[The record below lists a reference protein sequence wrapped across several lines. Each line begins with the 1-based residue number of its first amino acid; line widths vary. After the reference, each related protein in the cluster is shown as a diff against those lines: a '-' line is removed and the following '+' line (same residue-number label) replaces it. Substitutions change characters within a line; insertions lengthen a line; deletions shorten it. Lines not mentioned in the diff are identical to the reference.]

1 MALDLDQIRKQVP
14 QAAGWSDQR
23 LMQYYY
29 WKVAEPRGMSWQV
42 FAQSVGYEPPP
53 APTFRQ
59 KLDDAWDKASS
70 FIGNTEAQALSGV
83 LHTPERVLGLADV
96 GITGLENLLTQ
107 GASSITATAGELTR
121 PGGSAS
127 NIPEATQEVERGM
140 GGPYIPLTEEGREIQ
155 SDIGEIDTALEKHV
169 PNFLKPSVE
178 SEAAYEHFGPA
189 AGAVAKVALP
199 AVAAVL
205 SMDTPISRAI
215 TENVSEPLQEAIGKG
230 VTKAMTKTE
239 FTRNWLAAR
248 RAEDRLWMH
257 AGQIDAANEE
267 ANQILNRWAKLD
279 LTDEDRR
286 ALFKFQ
292 EDPEFPLTER
302 QQAAYTSIYPDIKA
316 EGWEPGYVHRIPI
329 RTQEGGA
336 GRILSAL
343 RHADRP
349 SIAPRVS
356 LEEGAQ
362 EERQMYKL
370 VPVGESGEEIGFQQ
384 ESPSL
389 YRETAPSGFPSGA
402 IDFLPNGRANDLAA
416 SPVLVANEK
425 YYALGQGENKGV
437 ILEFKGNS
445 LKTELHEKPGQ
456 EVLTN
461 RGYREYKTFGKQ
473 KDYINALKSVTVPA
487 DYESGFIEGNLNHD
501 SALLMSRLDS
511 LVRNEK
517 WEKIPNE
524 DGSVTY
530 KKPIETNPIAEQG
543 DGTSP
548 AIAYIHKDEY
558 TLPEAEKSI
567 GIRQRS
573 VVGIRNG
580 QSFEVGQLHLKPD
593 QKIEGQTITDST
605 GQQWKIENA
614 TASEIERHSGVV
626 YHHDLGISLAEARR
640 QRLSRIATENLL
652 NDLKTNPDFMGLIQK
667 KTGEDKPGWSSFEN
681 PHLNGYMAPK
691 RLQRTID
698 TVLGSHRSFGEL
710 GGAGGMINTAMLRAN
725 FLVNIWHMENI
736 GEMALTEGVPDL
748 AKIKFFNGMG
758 SPGVVKSVSQ
768 VTSGGEDYLTLMRDG
783 FPFMRVRTLDKG
795 IYRNAVSSLVKEVD
809 GPQIRELVRQGRLDE
824 STLKYL
830 GDGLKGYL
838 TTAGNKS
845 LHGLDMYEGWPIWT
859 MDDAV
864 KLRAVYSRMDRT
876 GEDLLTSGRKVAK
889 EFPQY
894 RLRYSTPGLGPL
906 MDGMQRSGLLWFLPY
921 HVDRFAILARRLGKA
936 TTLDPRAIGQLL
948 ASAAIVSIVYPTLDD
963 AVQRAFHSSKAHVE
977 RFGSERVMDQA
988 RKVVEHKAPV
998 SSLISLMITPSSL
1011 VSILGGGLSEYGQ
1024 KNEGDKPVHEQ
1035 VADIMAEGAKS
1046 IYPLQNISSQ
1056 VDFEENLR
1064 NAFLSQVGIESLKP
1078 SAGHGGYRP
1087 YTYRPPRLPR

>member
-42 FAQSVGYEPPP
+42 FAQSVGYEPPA

-70 FIGNTEAQALSGV
+70 FVGNIEAQAITGAM
-83 LHTPERVLGLADV
+83 HTPQRVLGLADV

-107 GASSITATAGELTR
+107 GASSITATAGELIR

-127 NIPEATQEVERGM
+127 NIPEATREVERGM
-140 GGPYIPLTEEGREIQ
+140 GGPYIPLTEEGRAIQ
-155 SDIGEIDTALEKHV
+155 SDIGAIGAALEKHV
-169 PNFLKPSVE
+169 PNWLKPSVE

-230 VTKAMTKTE
+230 VAKAMNKTE
-239 FTRNWLAAR
+239 FTRNWLVAR
-248 RAEDRLWMH
+248 RLEDRLWMH

-267 ANQILNRWAKLD
+267 AAQIAKRWANLD

-356 LEEGAQ
+356 LEEGSQ

-370 VPVGESGEEIGFQQ
+370 VPVGESAEGTE
-384 ESPSL
+384 PS
-389 YRETAPSGFPSGA
+389 
-402 IDFLPNGRANDLAA
+402 
-416 SPVLVANEK
+416 
-425 YYALGQGENKGV
+425 
-437 ILEFKGNS
+437 
-445 LKTELHEKPGQ
+445 
-456 EVLTN
+456 
-461 RGYREYKTFGKQ
+461 
-473 KDYINALKSVTVPA
+473 
-487 DYESGFIEGNLNHD
+487 
-501 SALLMSRLDS
+501 
-511 LVRNEK
+511 
-517 WEKIPNE
+517 
-524 DGSVTY
+524 
-530 KKPIETNPIAEQG
+530 
-543 DGTSP
+543 
-548 AIAYIHKDEY
+548 IAYIHKDEY

-567 GIRQRS
+567 GVRQRS

-593 QKIEGQTITDST
+593 EKIEGQTITDPT
-605 GQQWKIENA
+605 GQEWKIENA
-614 TASEIERHSGVV
+614 TASEIEHHSGVV

-652 NDLKTNPDFMGLIQK
+652 NDMKTNPDFMGLIQK
-667 KTGEDKPGWSSFEN
+667 KTREDRPGWSSFEN
-681 PHLNGYMAPK
+681 PHLNGYVAPRK
-691 RLQRTID
+691 LQRTID
-698 TVLGSHRSFGEL
+698 TILGSHRSFGEL

-725 FLVNIWHMENI
+725 FLVNLWHMENI
-736 GEMALTEGVPDL
+736 GEMGLTEGVPDL

-758 SPGVVKSVSQ
+758 TPNVVKSVSQ

-783 FPFMRVRTLDKG
+783 FPFMRVRTLGKD
-795 IYRNAVSSLVKEVD
+795 IYRNVVSSLVKEVD

-838 TTAGNKS
+838 TTAGQKS
-845 LHGLDMYEGWPIWT
+845 IHGLDMYEGWPIWT

-876 GEDLLTSGRKVAK
+876 GEDLLTAGRKVAK

-894 RLRYSTPGLGPL
+894 HLRYSTPGLGPL

-921 HVDRFAILARRLGKA
+921 HVDRFAILGRRLYKA
-936 TTLDPRAIGQLL
+936 AILDPRAISQVL
-948 ASAAIVSIVYPTLDD
+948 ASAAIVSIVYPALDD
-963 AVQRAFHSSKAHVE
+963 AVQRAFHSSKAHME

-1024 KNEGDKPVHEQ
+1024 KNEADKPVHEQ
-1035 VADIMAEGAKS
+1035 VADMMAEGAKA

-1064 NAFLSQVGIESLKP
+1064 NAFLSQVGIEGLKP

>member
-42 FAQSVGYEPPP
+42 FAQSVGYEPPA

-70 FIGNTEAQALSGV
+70 FIGNTEAQALSGG

-107 GASSITATAGELTR
+107 GASSITATVGELTR
-121 PGGSAS
+121 PGGSAA
-127 NIPEATQEVERGM
+127 NIPEATREVERGM
-140 GGPYIPLTEEGREIQ
+140 GGPYIPLTPEGRAIQ
-155 SDIGEIDTALEKHV
+155 SDIGAIGTALEKHV
-169 PNFLKPSVE
+169 PNWLKPSVE
-178 SEAAYEHFGPA
+178 SEAAYKHFGPA

-230 VTKAMTKTE
+230 VAKAMNKTE
-239 FTRNWLAAR
+239 FTRNWLVAR
-248 RAEDRLWMH
+248 RLEDRLWMH

-267 ANQILNRWAKLD
+267 AAQIAKRWANLD
-279 LTDEDRR
+279 LTGEDRR

-370 VPVGESGEEIGFQQ
+370 VPVDKPGEAQQSLSAVNNLAKKHSDEYMDESDVNRRLARIADKYWDELPYDVKKYLHGYAAKDFETGEMHRIGYPSEIGGYGEMNIHGAHIFN
-384 ESPSL
+384 L
-389 YRETAPSGFPSGA
+389 RE
-402 IDFLPNGRANDLAA
+402 
-416 SPVLVANEK
+416 E
-425 YYALGQGENKGV
+425 
-437 ILEFKGNS
+437 
-445 LKTELHEKPGQ
+445 
-456 EVLTN
+456 
-461 RGYREYKTFGKQ
+461 
-473 KDYINALKSVTVPA
+473 
-487 DYESGFIEGNLNHD
+487 IEGNILQQED
-501 SALLMSRLDS
+501 SSS
-511 LVRNEK
+511 
-517 WEKIPNE
+517 
-524 DGSVTY
+524 
-530 KKPIETNPIAEQG
+530 
-543 DGTSP
+543 

-558 TLPEAEKSI
+558 TLPESEKSI

-593 QKIEGQTITDST
+593 EKIEGQTITDPT

-614 TASEIERHSGVV
+614 TASEIEHHSGVV
-626 YHHDLGISLAEARR
+626 YHHDLGMSLAEARR
-640 QRLSRIATENLL
+640 QRLSRIATENLF
-652 NDLKTNPDFMGLIQK
+652 NDMKTNPDFMGLIQK

-681 PHLNGYMAPK
+681 PHLNGYIAPK
-691 RLQRTID
+691 KLQRTID
-698 TVLGSHRSFGEL
+698 TILGSHRSFGEL

-725 FLVNIWHMENI
+725 FLVNLWHMENI
-736 GEMALTEGVPDL
+736 GEMGLTEGVPDL

-758 SPGVVKSVSQ
+758 TPNVVKSVSQ

-783 FPFMRVRTLDKG
+783 FPFMRVRTLGKD
-795 IYRNAVSSLVKEVD
+795 IYRNVVSSLVKEVD

-838 TTAGNKS
+838 TTAGQKS
-845 LHGLDMYEGWPIWT
+845 IHGLDMYEGWPIWT

-876 GEDLLTSGRKVAK
+876 GEDLLTAGRKVAK

-894 RLRYSTPGLGPL
+894 HLRYSTPGLGPL

-921 HVDRFAILARRLGKA
+921 HVDRFAILGRRLYKA
-936 TTLDPRAIGQLL
+936 AILDPRAISQVL
-948 ASAAIVSIVYPTLDD
+948 ASAAIVSIVYPALDD

-1024 KNEGDKPVHEQ
+1024 KNEADKPVHEQ
-1035 VADIMAEGAKS
+1035 VADMMAEGAKA

-1064 NAFLSQVGIESLKP
+1064 NAFLSQVGIEGLKP

>member
-1 MALDLDQIRKQVP
+1 MEQPQAGHAECLAAVVMALDLDQIRKQVP

-42 FAQSVGYEPPP
+42 FAQSVGYEPPA

-70 FIGNTEAQALSGV
+70 YAVNAESHALSDLV
-83 LHTPERVLGLADV
+83 HTPERALGLADV

-107 GASSITATAGELTR
+107 GASSITATAGELIR
-121 PGGSAS
+121 PGGSAA
-127 NIPEATQEVERGM
+127 NIPQATREVERGM
-140 GGPYIPLTEEGREIQ
+140 GGPYIPLTEEGRAIQ
-155 SDIGEIDTALEKHV
+155 SDIGAIGTALEKHV
-169 PNFLKPSVE
+169 PNWLKPSVE

-215 TENVSEPLQEAIGKG
+215 TENISEPLQTAIGKG
-230 VTKAMTKTE
+230 VAKAMTKTE
-239 FTRNWLAAR
+239 FTRNWLVAR
-248 RAEDRLWMH
+248 RLEDRLWMH

-267 ANQILNRWAKLD
+267 ATQIAKRWANLD

-286 ALFKFQ
+286 AIFKFQ

-302 QQAAYTSIYPDIKA
+302 QQAAYASIYPDIKA

-336 GRILSAL
+336 GRILGAL

-370 VPVGESGEEIGFQQ
+370 VPVGESGEEG
-384 ESPSL
+384 
-389 YRETAPSGFPSGA
+389 G
-402 IDFLPNGRANDLAA
+402 
-416 SPVLVANEK
+416 
-425 YYALGQGENKGV
+425 
-437 ILEFKGNS
+437 
-445 LKTELHEKPGQ
+445 
-456 EVLTN
+456 
-461 RGYREYKTFGKQ
+461 
-473 KDYINALKSVTVPA
+473 
-487 DYESGFIEGNLNHD
+487 
-501 SALLMSRLDS
+501 
-511 LVRNEK
+511 
-517 WEKIPNE
+517 
-524 DGSVTY
+524 
-530 KKPIETNPIAEQG
+530 
-543 DGTSP
+543 P
-548 AIAYIHKDEY
+548 AIAYIHKDKY
-558 TLPEAEKSI
+558 TLPETEKSI
-567 GIRQRS
+567 GVRQRS
-573 VVGIRNG
+573 VIGIRNG

-593 QKIEGQTITDST
+593 EKIEGQTITDPT
-605 GQQWKIENA
+605 GQEWKIENA
-614 TASEIERHSGVV
+614 TASEIEKHSGVV
-626 YHHDLGISLAEARR
+626 YHHDLGMSLAEARR

-652 NDLKTNPDFMGLIQK
+652 NDMKTNPDFMGLIQK

-681 PHLNGYMAPK
+681 PHLNGYIAPK
-691 RLQRTID
+691 KLQRTID
-698 TVLGSHRSFGEL
+698 TILGSHRSAGEL
-710 GGAGGMINTAMLRAN
+710 GGLGGVINTTLLRSNFIVML
-725 FLVNIWHMENI
+725 WHPENI
-736 GEMALTEGVPDL
+736 GEMGLTEGLPDMM
-748 AKIKFFNGMG
+748 KMSFFRNMGM
-758 SPGVVKSVSQ
+758 PNVVKSLSQ
-768 VTSGGEDYLTLMRDG
+768 VTSGGEDYLSLMRDG
-783 FPFMRVRTLDKG
+783 FPFMRVRTLGKG
-795 IYRNAVSSLVKEVD
+795 IYRNVISSLVKEVD

-838 TTAGNKS
+838 TTTGQKS
-845 LHGLDMYEGWPIWT
+845 IHGLDMYEGWPVWT
-859 MDDAV
+859 ADDAV

-876 GEDLLTSGRKVAK
+876 GEDLLTAGRKVAK

-921 HVDRFAILARRLGKA
+921 HVDRFAILARRLGKVA
-936 TTLDPRAIGQLL
+936 TLDPRAMGQLL
-948 ASAAIVSIVYPTLDD
+948 ASAAIVSIVYPALDD
-963 AVQRAFHSSKAHVE
+963 AVQRAFHSSKAHME
-977 RFGSERVMDQA
+977 RFGSERVVDQA
-988 RKVVEHKAPV
+988 RKVIEHKAPV
-998 SSLISLMITPSSL
+998 SSVISLMITPSSL

-1024 KNEGDKPVHEQ
+1024 KNEADKPAHEQ
-1035 VADIMAEGAKS
+1035 MADMMAEGAKA

-1064 NAFLSQVGIESLKP
+1064 NAFLSQLGIEGLKP
-1078 SAGHGGYRP
+1078 SSGHEGYRP
-1087 YTYRPPRLPR
+1087 YTYRPPRLPRD